1 MFRPEVYLI
10 ITFTPRTNR
19 PPRATPKA
27 PAQQVTSYMTEQP
40 DPTQGSPLTPTQA
53 TRIDFARSD
62 LDSARTEDL
71 ARLPPASLILIVE
84 RLRGRLDD
92 MLHLVDEITQAS
104 PKSHQ

>member
-1 MFRPEVYLI
+1 
-10 ITFTPRTNR
+10 
-19 PPRATPKA
+19 
-27 PAQQVTSYMTEQP
+27 MTEQP

-53 TRIDFARSD
+53 MIIDFARN
-62 LDSARTEDL
+62 DSARTEEL
-71 ARLPPASLILIVE
+71 ARLPPANLILIIE